1 MIANGRARLASDSG
15 VSLRRREMFVCGELM
30 TRGSDLLETDSGL
43 LAGYGCSERGP
54 FLVIDQ
60 LDEAP
65 WRRASF
71 WPRERD
77 FTLETVD
84 GRFCVGRCDLA
95 SGVSSPCPIRAE
107 LRPDAPEQCSAC
119 FVVTGFNPAFYNAPQ
134 ISEPQRR
141 RNRLP
146 HIVYLASF
154 GAGALK
160 VGMTLEARGVSRLLE
175 QGARL
180 GAVIAKCEDADRAR
194 ELEEYVARQHGVAE
208 SVRAARKRQLLGAP
222 FAEAAARAELEA
234 QIAALARERP
244 EVNAGAEIES
254 FDAFYGSARL
264 LGAGATDLS
273 DTEPFAISGHC
284 LGMIGD
290 VLVTVHAGQR
300 FMLSVGP
307 VVGRRVRLRASVRPN
322 HFVGQLGLP
331 F

>member
-1 MIANGRARLASDSG
+1 MVVR
-15 VSLRRREMFVCGELM
+15 GEHM
-30 TRGSDLLETDSGL
+30 TRGADLLETDSGL
-43 LAGYGCSERGP
+43 LAGYGCNERGP
-54 FLVIDQ
+54 FLIIDR
-60 LDEAP
+60 LDETP
-65 WRRASF
+65 WGRACF

-77 FTLETVD
+77 FTLESLE
-84 GRFCVGRCDLA
+84 GRHCVGRCDLI
-95 SGVSSPCPIRAE
+95 SGVSAPCPVRAE

-194 ELEEYVARQHGVAE
+194 ELEEYAARQHGISE
-208 SVRAARKRQLLGAP
+208 SVRASRKRQLLGAP
-222 FAEAAARAELEA
+222 LAEAAARAELESR
-234 QIAALARERP
+234 IAALARERP
-244 EVNAGAEIES
+244 EVIADAEIES
-254 FDAFYGSARL
+254 FDAFYGGARL

-273 DTEPFAISGHC
+273 ETEPLAISGHC

-290 VLVTVHAGQR
+290 VLVAVQDGQR
-300 FMLSVGP
+300 FQLSVGP
-307 VVGRRVRLRASVRPN
+307 MVGRRVRLGSMVRPN
-322 HFVGQLGLP
+322 RFMGQLGLP

>member
-1 MIANGRARLASDSG
+1 MVLP
-15 VSLRRREMFVCGELM
+15 GEHM
-30 TRGSDLLETDSGL
+30 TRGADLLETDSGL
-43 LAGYGCSERGP
+43 LAGYGCNERGP
-54 FLVIDQ
+54 FLIIDR
-60 LDEAP
+60 LDEVP
-65 WRRASF
+65 WERVSF
-71 WPRERD
+71 SPSERD
-77 FTLETVD
+77 FTLESLE

-107 LRPDAPEQCSAC
+107 LRADAPEQCSAC

-146 HIVYLASF
+146 HVVYLASF

-180 GAVIAKCEDADRAR
+180 GAIIAKCEDAERAR
-194 ELEEYVARQHGVAE
+194 ELEEYVARQHGIAE
-208 SVRAARKRQLLGAP
+208 SVRTSRKRQLLGAP
-222 FAEAAARAELEA
+222 LAEAAARAELEA
-234 QIAALARERP
+234 RIATIARERP
-244 EVNAGAEIES
+244 DVNADAEIES
-254 FDAFYGSARL
+254 FDAFYGGARL

-273 DTEPFAISGHC
+273 DTEPLAISGHC

-290 VLVTVHAGQR
+290 VLVALQDGQR
-300 FMLSVGP
+300 YQLSVGP
-307 VVGRRVRLRASVRPN
+307 MVGRRVRLGSSLRRN